1 MNRWCSW
8 LNVAAALQP
17 IEIKDEALQSQ
28 ATEISDESRK
38 EIENNAAKLRDLKQE
53 LLLRMYERDQR
64 YIRVSIVLLLL
75 NLSIICRIHFKDISF
90 ISLLLLFMTDHFF
103 STHFFLIY
111 CRIQKLFF
119 EEQKY
124 ELAGVMGSSFAPK
137 VR

>member
-103 STHFFLIY
+103 STHFFFDL
-111 CRIQKLFF
+111 L
-119 EEQKY
+119 
-124 ELAGVMGSSFAPK
+124 
-137 VR
+137 